1 MTMTIA
7 RRDLDRRLHP
17 AASAA
22 LRMTIAGHLGDA
34 SEAGR
39 VVDAVNDADWLL
51 LTDGD
56 ETLLDKLDD
65 AGLLAFVNASVILED

>member
-7 RRDLDRRLHP
+7 RRDQSRRLHP

-22 LRMTIAGHLGDA
+22 FRMTIARHIGDH
-34 SEAGR
+34 EDAGR
-39 VVDAVNDADWLL
+39 VADAVNDADWLL

-56 ETLLDKLDD
+56 ETLRDTLDGT
-65 AGLLAFVNASVILED
+65 GLAAFLTYTVEAD